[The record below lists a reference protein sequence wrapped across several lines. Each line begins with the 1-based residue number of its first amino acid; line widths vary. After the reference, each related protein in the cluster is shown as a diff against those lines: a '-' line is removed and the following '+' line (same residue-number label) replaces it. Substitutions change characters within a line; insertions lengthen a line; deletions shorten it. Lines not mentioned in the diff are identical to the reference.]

1 MMTVRRLPRDYITRA
16 YADDGGPACDAPRS
30 VNSPPG
36 RQRLDI
42 GSDDLD
48 PLPWRGRTRPG
59 GAAEE
64 ERHHEPAAV
73 EDDRFDRAHDLLHA
87 GKAPERLAVLLFR
100 TERSSSHEKRAEG

>member
-1 MMTVRRLPRDYITRA
+1 MTVRRLPRDYITRA

-48 PLPWRGRTRPG
+48 PLCLG
-59 GAAEE
+59 AEE
-64 ERHHEPAAV
+64 LAQEERRRRNGTTSQRLLRMIASIA
-73 EDDRFDRAHDLLHA
+73 RTICFMRAKLPN
-87 GKAPERLAVLLFR
+87 G
-100 TERSSSHEKRAEG
+100 